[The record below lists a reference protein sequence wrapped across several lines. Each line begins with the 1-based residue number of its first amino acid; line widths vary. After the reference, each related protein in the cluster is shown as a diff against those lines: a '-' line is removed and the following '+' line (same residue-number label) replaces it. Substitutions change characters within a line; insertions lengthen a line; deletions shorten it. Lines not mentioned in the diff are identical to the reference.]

1 MAKISAAQVK
11 ELRDKTGVGMMDA
24 KKALVA
30 VEGDMEKAID
40 FLREKG
46 MAKAAKKSDR
56 VAAEGLA
63 NVAVNGNKAVIVE
76 VNAET
81 DFVAQNDQF
90 KALVKHIADVIA
102 ENTPADVEA
111 ALQLKTDKGTLNDE
125 LIEATQVIGE
135 KISLRRFEVVEK
147 ADADNFGAY
156 LHDGGRIAVLSVVEG
171 ADEATAKDVA
181 MHVAAINPKYVNR
194 DEVPEAEVAH
204 EKEIDLLNEVLTE
217 KNKTADILLRLAPG
231 IHAETHEYISTG
243 QAKSKFGFDLQSGQA
258 SEALEKTLANP
269 RFKVLGVHS
278 HIGSQI
284 FATTGFVEAAK
295 KLMDFL
301 SAWKEKYDFTA
312 EVLNLG
318 GGFGIRYT
326 DQDEPL
332 DVKDFV
338 KIIVEAVKEKSKELN
353 YPIPAIW
360 IEPGRSVVGEA
371 GVSLYTVGSR
381 KDVEGVGSF
390 VAVDGGM
397 GDNIRPALYGAEY
410 DAVLAKDPNAPIAQN
425 ASIVGKFCESGD
437 ILIKDYDF
445 PKTEP
450 GDVIAMLSTGAYGYV
465 MASNYNRNP
474 RPAIVFVEDGKARLV
489 VKRES
494 YEDMIRNEI
503 L

>member
-1 MAKISAAQVK
+1 MKREIPVNSEGHYTIGGLDSLELAKKFGTPTIVYDVAKIKEQIAKFKAGFEEENVK
-11 ELRDKTGVGMMDA
+11 YHISYA
-24 KKALVA
+24 SKAFSSLAMYDLVA
-30 VEGDMEKAID
+30 
-40 FLREKG
+40 
-46 MAKAAKKSDR
+46 KS
-56 VAAEGLA
+56 GI
-63 NVAVNGNKAVIVE
+63 GS
-76 VNAET
+76 
-81 DFVAQNDQF
+81 
-90 KALVKHIADVIA
+90 DVVSGG
-102 ENTPADVEA
+102 ELYA
-111 ALQLKTDKGTLNDE
+111 ALKGGMDPQE
-125 LIEATQVIGE
+125 LEFHGNNKSRAELEMAVDSNVGYIIV
-135 KISLRRFEVVEK
+135 
-147 ADADNFGAY
+147 DNFY
-156 LHDGGRIAVLSVVEG
+156 
-171 ADEATAKDVA
+171 
-181 MHVAAINPKYVNR
+181 
-194 DEVPEAEVAH
+194 
-204 EKEIDLLNEVLTE
+204 EIDLLNEVLTE
-217 KNKTADILLRLAPG
+217 KNKTANILLRLAPG

-284 FATTGFVEAAK
+284 FATAGFVETAK

-353 YPIPAIW
+353 YPMPASW

-397 GDNIRPALYGAEY
+397 GDNIRPALYGAKY

>member
-147 ADADNFGAY
+147 TDADNFGAY

-204 EKEIDLLNEVLTE
+204 EKEVLTE
-217 KNKTADILLRLAPG
+217 EAKNEGKPEKIIEKMVAGRLNKFFAEVALDDQDFVTAACKLAV
-231 IHAETHEYISTG
+231 
-243 QAKSKFGFDLQSGQA
+243 
-258 SEALEKTLANP
+258 ALK
-269 RFKVLGVHS
+269 
-278 HIGSQI
+278 
-284 FATTGFVEAAK
+284 AK
-295 KLMDFL
+295 KLILLTDVRGLMLDPDDESTL
-301 SAWKEKYDFTA
+301 LTNLKVS
-312 EVLNLG
+312 EVPKLMRDGVIKG
-318 GGFGIRYT
+318 GMIPKV
-326 DQDEPL
+326 DCC
-332 DVKDFV
+332 
-338 KIIVEAVKEKSKELN
+338 VEAVRKGVDQANIQDGRVKHSILIELLSK
-353 YPIPAIW
+353 
-360 IEPGRSVVGEA
+360 V
-371 GVSLYTVGSR
+371 
-381 KDVEGVGSF
+381 GVGTMF
-390 VAVDGGM
+390 
-397 GDNIRPALYGAEY
+397 
-410 DAVLAKDPNAPIAQN
+410 Q
-425 ASIVGKFCESGD
+425 
-437 ILIKDYDF
+437 
-445 PKTEP
+445 
-450 GDVIAMLSTGAYGYV
+450 
-465 MASNYNRNP
+465 
-474 RPAIVFVEDGKARLV
+474 
-489 VKRES
+489 
-494 YEDMIRNEI
+494 
-503 L
+503 

>member
-194 DEVPEAEVAH
+194 DEVPEATYFATVKSGSLTKSWSSNATSAKYVASKNGKVKSFVRYEVGEGI
-204 EKEIDLLNEVLTE
+204 EKKEENFAEEVM
-217 KNKTADILLRLAPG
+217 
-231 IHAETHEYISTG
+231 
-243 QAKSKFGFDLQSGQA
+243 
-258 SEALEKTLANP
+258 
-269 RFKVLGVHS
+269 
-278 HIGSQI
+278 SQI
-284 FATTGFVEAAK
+284 K
-295 KLMDFL
+295 
-301 SAWKEKYDFTA
+301 
-312 EVLNLG
+312 
-318 GGFGIRYT
+318 
-326 DQDEPL
+326 
-332 DVKDFV
+332 
-338 KIIVEAVKEKSKELN
+338 
-353 YPIPAIW
+353 
-360 IEPGRSVVGEA
+360 
-371 GVSLYTVGSR
+371 
-381 KDVEGVGSF
+381 
-390 VAVDGGM
+390 
-397 GDNIRPALYGAEY
+397 
-410 DAVLAKDPNAPIAQN
+410 
-425 ASIVGKFCESGD
+425 
-437 ILIKDYDF
+437 
-445 PKTEP
+445 
-450 GDVIAMLSTGAYGYV
+450 
-465 MASNYNRNP
+465 
-474 RPAIVFVEDGKARLV
+474 
-489 VKRES
+489 
-494 YEDMIRNEI
+494 
-503 L
+503 

>member
-102 ENTPADVEA
+102 ENTPADVEV

-181 MHVAAINPKYVNR
+181 MHVAAMNPTAIRRSEVPSELVERESHVIKEQVMAEGKPAEIAEKMVTGRLNKFYKEICLEEQAFIKDSNMSVLDYVKSNGGTIDAMIR
-194 DEVPEAEVAH
+194 FGVGEGIEKKEENFADEVM
-204 EKEIDLLNEVLTE
+204 
-217 KNKTADILLRLAPG
+217 
-231 IHAETHEYISTG
+231 
-243 QAKSKFGFDLQSGQA
+243 
-258 SEALEKTLANP
+258 
-269 RFKVLGVHS
+269 
-278 HIGSQI
+278 SQI
-284 FATTGFVEAAK
+284 
-295 KLMDFL
+295 
-301 SAWKEKYDFTA
+301 
-312 EVLNLG
+312 
-318 GGFGIRYT
+318 
-326 DQDEPL
+326 Q
-332 DVKDFV
+332 
-338 KIIVEAVKEKSKELN
+338 
-353 YPIPAIW
+353 
-360 IEPGRSVVGEA
+360 
-371 GVSLYTVGSR
+371 
-381 KDVEGVGSF
+381 
-390 VAVDGGM
+390 
-397 GDNIRPALYGAEY
+397 GA
-410 DAVLAKDPNAPIAQN
+410 
-425 ASIVGKFCESGD
+425 
-437 ILIKDYDF
+437 
-445 PKTEP
+445 
-450 GDVIAMLSTGAYGYV
+450 
-465 MASNYNRNP
+465 
-474 RPAIVFVEDGKARLV
+474 
-489 VKRES
+489 
-494 YEDMIRNEI
+494 
-503 L
+503 